1 MADHSLPILC
11 GVDVS
16 LATLDIAL
24 VDQPVTRIP
33 NTVAG
38 ITDWQASLPG
48 HARIAVEATGRY
60 HELLR
65 GMAVAAGHEVPLI
78 NGLQL

>member
-48 HARIAVEATGRY
+48 
-60 HELLR
+60 LS
-65 GMAVAAGHEVPLI
+65 LI
-78 NGLQL
+78 HI